1 MFLSFLFLVFSL
13 LVRSSLYFS
22 IANKL
27 KWFRIGIILRNWCLF
42 IVVSDTD
49 SLAEKF
55 ECKLCGKVYQWKQS
69 LKRHI
74 REDRCDKGPQHA
86 CPRCGMSF
94 KHTSRLNKHVVLCP
108 HIVFDDN
115 PAAAASTSASSSST
129 VQRILKLPPPCPDAV
144 PITAAVSTATTATSS
159 SSSSPSSQTI
169 LVLHLKNQS
178 LAQNW
183 NSKIQK
189 LGN

>member
-1 MFLSFLFLVFSL
+1 M
-13 LVRSSLYFS
+13 
-22 IANKL
+22 
-27 KWFRIGIILRNWCLF
+27 
-42 IVVSDTD
+42 VSDSD
-49 SLAEKF
+49 QLAEKF

-94 KHTSRLNKHVVLCP
+94 KHTSRLNKHVILCP
-108 HIVFDDN
+108 HILFDDN
-115 PAAAASTSASSSST
+115 PSSSASTSST
-129 VQRILKLPPPCPDAV
+129 SNVQRILKLPPPCPDAL
-144 PITAAVSTATTATSS
+144 PITAVTTSTTATSS
-159 SSSSPSSQTI
+159 PSQTI
-169 LVLHLKNQS
+169 LVLHLKNQN

>member
-1 MFLSFLFLVFSL
+1 MLPTFMLRYDNYSTNLHGARVKITMLADLYINLRKRGFHLF
-13 LVRSSLYFS
+13 
-22 IANKL
+22 A
-27 KWFRIGIILRNWCLF
+27 
-42 IVVSDTD
+42 VSESD

-94 KHTSRLNKHVVLCP
+94 KHTSRLNKHVILCP

-115 PAAAASTSASSSST
+115 PAASSTPASSSSST
-129 VQRILKLPPPCPDAV
+129 VQRILKLPPPCPDAL
-144 PITAAVSTATTATSS
+144 PITAVSTSTTATSS
-159 SSSSPSSQTI
+159 PSQTI

>member
-1 MFLSFLFLVFSL
+1 MYVLDIMMCEIYLVLLFT
-13 LVRSSLYFS
+13 
-22 IANKL
+22 
-27 KWFRIGIILRNWCLF
+27 IIPM
-42 IVVSDTD
+42 VSDPD
-49 SLAEKF
+49 LLAEKF

-94 KHTSRLNKHVVLCP
+94 KHTSRLNKHVILCP
-108 HIVFDDN
+108 HIVFDDS
-115 PAAAASTSASSSST
+115 PSSSASTSAATST
-129 VQRILKLPPPCPDAV
+129 VQRILKLPPPCPDAL
-144 PITAAVSTATTATSS
+144 PITAVTTSTTATSS
-159 SSSSPSSQTI
+159 PSQTI

>member
-1 MFLSFLFLVFSL
+1 M
-13 LVRSSLYFS
+13 
-22 IANKL
+22 
-27 KWFRIGIILRNWCLF
+27 IILFVLF
-42 IVVSDTD
+42 VPTTVGFSRTVLDFELLT
-49 SLAEKF
+49 EKF
-55 ECKLCGKVYQWKQS
+55 ECKLCGKKYQWKQS

-94 KHTSRLNKHVVLCP
+94 KHTSRLNKHVILCP

-115 PAAAASTSASSSST
+115 PAAATSASTATSSSSSTSTST

-144 PITAAVSTATTATSS
+144 PINATAVSTTTGGGGGGATST
-159 SSSSPSSQTI
+159 PSQSQTI

-183 NSKIQK
+183 NSQIQK

>member
-1 MFLSFLFLVFSL
+1 M
-13 LVRSSLYFS
+13 
-22 IANKL
+22 
-27 KWFRIGIILRNWCLF
+27 
-42 IVVSDTD
+42 
-49 SLAEKF
+49 
-55 ECKLCGKVYQWKQS
+55 CKLCGKVYQWKQS

-115 PAAAASTSASSSST
+115 AAAAAASSAAGGVPAAASST
-129 VQRILKLPPPCPDAV
+129 VQRILKLPPPCPDAL
-144 PITAAVSTATTATSS
+144 PITAASATNTTNTAAAP
-159 SSSSPSSQTI
+159 SSSPSQTI
-169 LVLHLKNQS
+169 LVLHLKNQR

>member
-1 MFLSFLFLVFSL
+1 M
-13 LVRSSLYFS
+13 
-22 IANKL
+22 I
-27 KWFRIGIILRNWCLF
+27 
-42 IVVSDTD
+42 TD
-49 SLAEKF
+49 SDSIAEKF

-94 KHTSRLNKHVVLCP
+94 KHTSRLNKHVILCP

-115 PAAAASTSASSSST
+115 PANASTSSSSSSPSS
-129 VQRILKLPPPCPDAV
+129 VKRIIKLPPPCPDAL
-144 PITAAVSTATTATSS
+144 PITAVPTNTTATSS
-159 SSSSPSSQTI
+159 TSQTI
-169 LVLHLKNQS
+169 LVLHLKNQHNMS
-178 LAQNW
+178 QNW